1 VSAVSDRLPTFPW
14 DRLEPYKTTARAHPG
29 GIVDLS
35 VGTPVDPVPEPIQKA
50 LVAAADSPGYP
61 TVWGTPEL
69 RNAITGWVERRLGAR
84 EVTHRHVL
92 PIVGS
97 KELVAWLPTQ
107 LGLGP
112 GDRVAYPRLAYP
124 TYEVGA
130 RLARADYESYD
141 DPTELDPEGLK
152 LLWLNSPSNPTGR
165 VLSKDELTRIVAWA
179 REHGVLVLSDECYI
193 ELGWEADP
201 VSVLHPDV
209 CGGSYDGIVSVH
221 SLSKRSN
228 LAGYRAAFL
237 AGDPAVLGPLLE
249 IRKHGGMMTSA
260 PTQAAVV
267 AALGDDEHVHEQ
279 RERYAARRTLLRDAL
294 LGHGF
299 RIEHSEASL
308 YLWATRDESC
318 WDTVAHLA
326 ERGILVAPGDF
337 YGPAGDRFVR
347 VALTATDERVAA
359 AVERLQASPAP
370 SGPLRPGP

>member
-1 VSAVSDRLPTFPW
+1 MSAVSERLPTFPW
-14 DRLEPYKTTARAHPG
+14 DKLEPYKATAAAHPD

-35 VGTPVDPVPEPIQKA
+35 VGTPVDPVPEPVQKA

-69 RNAITGWVERRLGAR
+69 RDAITGWCGRRLGAR
-84 EVTHRHVL
+84 GLTHRNVL
-92 PIVGS
+92 PVVGS

-130 RLARADYESYD
+130 RLARAEYEAYD
-141 DPTELDPEGLK
+141 DPTELDPEGLR

-165 VLSKDELTRIVAWA
+165 VLSEDELTRIVAWA
-179 REHGVLVLSDECYI
+179 REHGVLVLSDECYL

-209 CGGSYDGIVSVH
+209 CGGSYEGIVAVH

-228 LAGYRAAFL
+228 LAGYRAAFVV
-237 AGDPAVLGPLLE
+237 GDERVLGDLLQ

-267 AALGDDEHVHEQ
+267 AALGDDVHVREQ
-279 RERYAARRTLLRDAL
+279 RERYAARRTALRAAL
-294 LGHGF
+294 EKHGF

-318 WDTVAHLA
+318 WDTVGHLA
-326 ERGILVAPGDF
+326 ELGILVAPGDF
-337 YGPAGDRFVR
+337 YGAAGERFVR
-347 VALTATDERVAA
+347 VALTASDERIEA
-359 AVERLQASPAP
+359 AVARL
-370 SGPLRPGP
+370 

>member
-1 VSAVSDRLPTFPW
+1 MSAVSDRLPTFPW
-14 DRLEPYKTTARAHPG
+14 DKLEPYKKTAAAHPD

-35 VGTPVDPVPEPIQKA
+35 VGTPVDPVPELIQKA
-50 LVAAADSPGYP
+50 LVDAADSPGYP
-61 TVWGTPEL
+61 TVWGTPAL
-69 RNAITGWVERRLGAR
+69 RDALTAWVERRLGAR
-84 EVTHRHVL
+84 DITHRHVL

-112 GDRVAYPRLAYP
+112 GGKVAYPRLAYP

-130 RLARADYESYD
+130 RLARAEYEVYD
-141 DPTELDPEGLK
+141 DPTTDLDPTNLK

-165 VLSKDELTRIVAWA
+165 VLSKEELTRTVAWA
-179 REHGVLVLSDECYI
+179 REHGVLIFSDECYI

-209 CGGSYDGIVSVH
+209 CGGSYEGIVSVH

-237 AGDPAVLGPLLE
+237 AGDPEVLGPLLQ

-267 AALGDDEHVHEQ
+267 AALGDDTHVREQ
-279 RERYAARRTLLRDAL
+279 RERYLARRTALRDAL
-294 LGHGF
+294 VGHGF

-308 YLWATRDESC
+308 YLWATRGESC

-326 ERGILVAPGDF
+326 ALGILVAPGDF
-337 YGPAGDRFVR
+337 YGTAGETFVR

-359 AVERLQASPAP
+359 AVARL
-370 SGPLRPGP
+370 

>member
-1 VSAVSDRLPTFPW
+1 MSAVSDRLPTFPW
-14 DRLEPYKTTARAHPG
+14 DKLEPYKATAAAHPG

-35 VGTPVDPVPEPIQKA
+35 VGTPVDPVPEPVQKA

-69 RNAITGWVERRLGAR
+69 RDAITGWAERRLGAR
-84 EVTHRHVL
+84 GITHRHVL

-130 RLARADYESYD
+130 RLARAEHEVYD
-141 DPTELDPEGLK
+141 DPTRLDPEGLK
-152 LLWLNSPSNPTGR
+152 LLWLNSPSNPTGK
-165 VLSKDELTRIVAWA
+165 VLSQEELTRIVAWA
-179 REHGVLVLSDECYI
+179 REHGILLFSDECYL

-209 CGGSYDGIVSVH
+209 NGGSYDGIVAVH

-237 AGDPAVLGPLLE
+237 LGDPAVLNPLLQ

-267 AALGDDEHVHEQ
+267 AALGDDAHVREQ
-279 RERYAARRTLLRDAL
+279 RDRYAARRAALRDAL
-294 LGHGF
+294 ERHGF

-318 WDTVAHLA
+318 WTTVAHLA
-326 ERGILVAPGDF
+326 DLGILVAPGDF
-337 YGPAGDRFVR
+337 YGSAGEHHVR
-347 VALTATDERVAA
+347 VAFTATDERVAA
-359 AVERLQASPAP
+359 AVARLTGA
-370 SGPLRPGP
+370 

>member
-1 VSAVSDRLPTFPW
+1 MSAVSDRLPAFPW
-14 DRLEPYKTTARAHPG
+14 DKLDPFKATAAAHPG

-35 VGTPVDPVPEPIQKA
+35 VGTPVDPVPELIQKA

-69 RNAITGWVERRLGAR
+69 RDALVGWCERRLGAR
-84 EVTHRHVL
+84 DFTHRNVL
-92 PIVGS
+92 PVVGS

-112 GDRVAYPRLAYP
+112 GDKVAYPRLAYP

-130 RLARADYESYD
+130 RLARADHVAYQ
-141 DPTELDPEGLK
+141 DPTELDPAGLK

-165 VLSKDELTRIVAWA
+165 VLSLPELTRIVAWA
-179 REHGVLVLSDECYI
+179 REHGILVFADECYI

-201 VSVLHPDV
+201 VSVLHPEV
-209 CGGSYDGIVSVH
+209 CGGSYEGIVAVH

-228 LAGYRAAFL
+228 LAGYRSAFL
-237 AGDPAVLGPLLE
+237 AGDSAVLGDLLQ

-260 PTQAAVV
+260 PTQAATV
-267 AALGDDEHVHEQ
+267 AALSDDTHVHEQ
-279 RERYAARRTLLRDAL
+279 RERYAARRQVLRDAL
-294 LGHGF
+294 VWHGF

-308 YLWATRDESC
+308 YLWATRGESC

-326 ERGILVAPGDF
+326 ALGILVAPGDF
-337 YGPAGDRFVR
+337 YGPAGDSFVR
-347 VALTATDERVAA
+347 VALTATDERVQA
-359 AVERLQASPAP
+359 AVDRLAP
-370 SGPLRPGP
+370 R

>member
-1 VSAVSDRLPTFPW
+1 MSAVSDRLPTFPW
-14 DRLEPYKTTARAHPG
+14 DKLEPYKKTAAAHPD

-35 VGTPVDPVPEPIQKA
+35 VGTPVDPVPEPVQKA
-50 LVAAADSPGYP
+50 LIAAADSPGYP

-69 RNAITGWVERRLGAR
+69 RDAIVRWLEHRLGAR
-84 EVTHRHVL
+84 DVTHHHVL
-92 PIVGS
+92 PVVGS

-112 GDRVAYPRLAYP
+112 GDTVAHPRLAYP

-130 RLARADYESYD
+130 RLARADHVAYE
-141 DPTELDPEGLK
+141 DPTELDPAHLK

-165 VLSKDELTRIVAWA
+165 VLSKAELTRIVAWA

-209 CGGSYDGIVSVH
+209 NGGSYDGIVSVH

-237 AGDPAVLGPLLE
+237 AGDPAVLGPLLQ

-267 AALGDDEHVHEQ
+267 VALGDDEHVRVQ
-279 RERYAARRTLLRDAL
+279 RERYAARRTALREAL

-308 YLWATRDESC
+308 YLWATREESC

-337 YGPAGDRFVR
+337 YGPAGERFVR
-347 VALTATDERVAA
+347 VALTATDERVRA
-359 AVERLQASPAP
+359 AVRRLSA
-370 SGPLRPGP
+370 

>member
-1 VSAVSDRLPTFPW
+1 MSLADLLPAFPW
-14 DRLEPYKTTARAHPG
+14 DKLAPYKQTAAAHPD

-35 VGTPVDPVPEPIQKA
+35 VGTPVDPVPELIQQA
-50 LVAAADSPGYP
+50 LTAAADSPGYP

-69 RNAITGWVERRLGAR
+69 RDAITAWLETRLGAR
-84 EVTHRHVL
+84 DVTHHHVL

-112 GDRVAYPRLAYP
+112 GDKVAYPRLAYP

-130 RLARADYESYD
+130 RLARAQYEVYD
-141 DPTELDPEGLK
+141 DPTALDPANLK
-152 LLWLNSPSNPTGR
+152 LLWLNSPSNPTGK
-165 VLSKDELTRIVAWA
+165 VLTKEELTRTVAWA
-179 REHGVLVLSDECYI
+179 REHGVLVFSDECYL

-209 CGGSYDGIVSVH
+209 NGGSYEGIVSVH

-260 PTQAAVV
+260 PTQAAVI
-267 AALGDDEHVHEQ
+267 AALGDDKHVQEQ
-279 RERYAARRTLLRDAL
+279 RERYAARRTALRDAL
-294 LGHGF
+294 VAHGF

-318 WDTVAHLA
+318 WETVAHLA
-326 ERGILVAPGDF
+326 ELGILVAPGDF
-337 YGPAGDRFVR
+337 YGEAGATYVR
-347 VALTATDERVAA
+347 VALTATDERVES
-359 AVERLQASPAP
+359 AVARLV
-370 SGPLRPGP
+370 

>member
-1 VSAVSDRLPTFPW
+1 MSAVSDRLPTFPW
-14 DRLEPYKTTARAHPG
+14 DKLEPYKATAAAHPG

-35 VGTPVDPVPEPIQKA
+35 VGTPVDPVPELIQKA
-50 LVAAADSPGYP
+50 LIAAADSPGYP

-69 RNAITGWVERRLGAR
+69 RDAITGWCERRLGAR
-84 EVTHRHVL
+84 EITHRNVL

-112 GDRVAYPRLAYP
+112 GDVVAYPRLAYP

-130 RLARADYESYD
+130 RLARAEYVAYD
-141 DPTELDPEGLK
+141 EPAELDPTRLR

-165 VLSKDELTRIVAWA
+165 VLTREELTRTVAWA
-179 REHGVLVLSDECYI
+179 REHGVLLVSDECYL
-193 ELGWEADP
+193 ELGWEAEP

-209 CGGSYDGIVSVH
+209 CGGSYEGIVAVH

-237 AGDPAVLGPLLE
+237 AGDAAVLGDLLQ

-267 AALGDDEHVHEQ
+267 AALGDDQHVREQ
-279 RERYAARRTLLRDAL
+279 RERYAARRTALRAAL

-308 YLWATRDESC
+308 YLWATREESC

-326 ERGILVAPGDF
+326 DLGILVAPGDF

-347 VALTATDERVAA
+347 VALTASDERIAA
-359 AVERLQASPAP
+359 AVARLA
-370 SGPLRPGP
+370 

>member
-1 VSAVSDRLPTFPW
+1 MSAVSDLLPTFPW
-14 DRLEPYKTTARAHPG
+14 DKLEPYKKTAAAHPD

-35 VGTPVDPVPEPIQKA
+35 VGTPVDPVPELIQKA
-50 LVAAADSPGYP
+50 LIAAADSPGYP

-69 RNAITGWVERRLGAR
+69 RDAISGWVERRLGAR
-84 EVTHRHVL
+84 GITHRHVL

-112 GDRVAYPRLAYP
+112 GDRVAFPRLAYP

-130 RLARADYESYD
+130 RLARADHEAYD
-141 DPTELDPEGLK
+141 DPTDLDPANLR
-152 LLWLNSPSNPTGR
+152 LLWLNSPSNPTGK
-165 VLSKDELTRIVAWA
+165 VLGKEELTRIVAWA
-179 REHGVLVLSDECYI
+179 REHGVLLFSDECYL

-209 CGGSYDGIVSVH
+209 NGGSHEGIVAVH

-249 IRKHGGMMTSA
+249 VRKHGGMMTSA

-267 AALGDDEHVHEQ
+267 AALGDDTHVREQ
-279 RERYAARRTLLRDAL
+279 RERYAARRAALRRAL
-294 LGHGF
+294 LSHGF
-299 RIEHSEASL
+299 RIEHSEAGL

-318 WDTVAHLA
+318 WDTVSHLA

-337 YGPAGDRFVR
+337 YGPAGEKFVR
-347 VALTATDERVAA
+347 VALTATDERIAA
-359 AVERLQASPAP
+359 AVARL
-370 SGPLRPGP
+370 

>member
-1 VSAVSDRLPTFPW
+1 MSAVSDRLPAFPW
-14 DRLEPYKTTARAHPG
+14 DKLAPYKATAAAHPG

-35 VGTPVDPVPEPIQKA
+35 VGTPVDPVPELVQKA
-50 LVAAADSPGYP
+50 LIEAADSPGYP

-69 RNAITGWVERRLGAR
+69 RDAITGWVERRLGAR
-84 EVTHRHVL
+84 EVTHRQVL
-92 PIVGS
+92 PVVGS

-130 RLARADYESYD
+130 RLARAEYEVYD
-141 DPTELDPEGLK
+141 DPTALDPEGLK
-152 LLWLNSPSNPTGR
+152 LLWLNSPSNPTGK
-165 VLSKDELTRIVAWA
+165 VLSKQELTRIVAWA
-179 REHGVLVLSDECYI
+179 RSHGILLFSDECYL

-209 CGGSYDGIVSVH
+209 NGGSYEGIVAVH

-237 AGDPAVLGPLLE
+237 AGDPEVLAPLLE

-260 PTQAAVV
+260 PTQAAVI
-267 AALGDDEHVHEQ
+267 AALGDDDHVRVQ
-279 RERYAARRTLLRDAL
+279 RDRYAARREALRSAL
-294 LGHGF
+294 LHHGF

-308 YLWATRDESC
+308 YLWATRGESC

-326 ERGILVAPGDF
+326 ELGILVAPGDF
-337 YGPAGDRFVR
+337 YGEAGESHVR
-347 VALTATDERVAA
+347 VAFTATDERVRE
-359 AVERLQASPAP
+359 AVRRLLS
-370 SGPLRPGP
+370 

>member
-1 VSAVSDRLPTFPW
+1 MSAVSDRLPTFPW
-14 DRLEPYKTTARAHPG
+14 DKLEPYKKTAAAHPD

-50 LVAAADSPGYP
+50 LIAAADSPGYP

-69 RNAITGWVERRLGAR
+69 RDALTRWAERRLGAR
-84 EVTHRHVL
+84 GVTHHHVL
-92 PIVGS
+92 PVVGS

-112 GDRVAYPRLAYP
+112 GDTVAFPRLAYP

-130 RLARADYESYD
+130 RLARAEFVAYD
-141 DPTELDPEGLK
+141 DPTELDPANLK

-165 VLSKDELTRIVAWA
+165 VLSKEELTRIVAWA

-209 CGGSYDGIVSVH
+209 NGGSYDGIVSVH

-237 AGDPAVLGPLLE
+237 AGDPAVLGPLLQ

-267 AALGDDEHVHEQ
+267 AALGDDEHVRVQ
-279 RERYAARRTLLRDAL
+279 RERYAARRTALREAL

-318 WDTVAHLA
+318 WTTVAHLA
-326 ERGILVAPGDF
+326 DRGILVAPGDF
-337 YGPAGDRFVR
+337 YGPAGENFVR
-347 VALTATDERVAA
+347 VALTATDERVQA
-359 AVERLQASPAP
+359 AVTRLTP
-370 SGPLRPGP
+370 

>member
-1 VSAVSDRLPTFPW
+1 MSAVSDRLPAFPW
-14 DRLEPYKTTARAHPG
+14 DKLEPYKKTAAAHPE

-35 VGTPVDPVPEPIQKA
+35 VGTPVDPVPELIQKA
-50 LVAAADSPGYP
+50 LIDAADSPGYP
-61 TVWGTPEL
+61 TVWGTPAL
-69 RNAITGWVERRLGAR
+69 RDAITGWLERRLGAR
-84 EVTHRHVL
+84 DVTHRHVL
-92 PIVGS
+92 PVVGS

-112 GDRVAYPRLAYP
+112 GDKVAYPRLAYP

-130 RLARADYESYD
+130 RLARARYEVYD
-141 DPTELDPEGLK
+141 DPRELDPAGLK
-152 LLWLNSPSNPTGR
+152 LLWLNSPSNPTGK
-165 VLSKDELTRIVAWA
+165 VLSKEELTGIVAWA
-179 REHGVLVLSDECYI
+179 REHGVLLVSDECYL

-201 VSVLHPDV
+201 VSVLHPEV
-209 CGGSYDGIVSVH
+209 NGGSYDGIVAVH

-228 LAGYRAAFL
+228 LAGYRAAFV

-267 AALGDDEHVHEQ
+267 AALGDDEHVRVQ
-279 RERYAARRTLLRDAL
+279 RERYAARREALRAAL

-326 ERGILVAPGDF
+326 GLGILVAPGDF
-337 YGPAGDRFVR
+337 YGEAGRNFVR
-347 VALTATDERVAA
+347 VALTATDERIRAA
-359 AVERLQASPAP
+359 AARL
-370 SGPLRPGP
+370 

>member
-1 VSAVSDRLPTFPW
+1 MSAVSDRLPVFPW
-14 DRLEPYKTTARAHPG
+14 DKLEPFKATAAAHPG

-35 VGTPVDPVPEPIQKA
+35 VGTPVDPVPELIQKA

-69 RNAITGWVERRLGAR
+69 RDALTGWVERRLGAR
-84 EVTHRHVL
+84 DVTHRHVL
-92 PIVGS
+92 PVVGS

-112 GDRVAYPRLAYP
+112 GDKVAYPRLAYP

-130 RLARADYESYD
+130 RLARAEHVVYD
-141 DPTELDPEGLK
+141 DPTELDPTGLK

-165 VLSKDELTRIVAWA
+165 VLSAAELTRIVAWA

-209 CGGSYDGIVSVH
+209 CGGSYEGIVSVH

-237 AGDPAVLGPLLE
+237 AGDPAVLGELLA

-267 AALGDDEHVHEQ
+267 AALSDDAHVHEQ
-279 RERYAARRTLLRDAL
+279 RERYAARRTALRDAL

-318 WDTVAHLA
+318 WSTVAHLA
-326 ERGILVAPGDF
+326 ELGILVAPGDF
-337 YGPAGDRFVR
+337 YGEAGEKFVR
-347 VALTATDERVAA
+347 VALTASDERVAA
-359 AVERLQASPAP
+359 AVERL
-370 SGPLRPGP
+370 R

>member
-1 VSAVSDRLPTFPW
+1 MSAVSDRLPAFPW
-14 DRLEPYKTTARAHPG
+14 DKLEPYKKTAAAHPD

-35 VGTPVDPVPEPIQKA
+35 VGTPVDPVPELVQKA
-50 LVAAADSPGYP
+50 LIDAADSPGYP
-61 TVWGTPEL
+61 TVWGTPAL
-69 RNAITGWVERRLGAR
+69 RDAITGWLERRLGAR
-84 EVTHRHVL
+84 GVTHRHVL

-130 RLARADYESYD
+130 RLARADHEAYD
-141 DPTELDPEGLK
+141 DPTRLDPAGLK

-165 VLSKDELTRIVAWA
+165 VLTADELRRTVAWA
-179 REHGVLVLSDECYI
+179 REHGVLLFSDECYI

-201 VSVLHPDV
+201 LSVLHPDIN
-209 CGGSYDGIVSVH
+209 GGSHEGIVSVH

-267 AALGDDEHVHEQ
+267 AALGDDSHVHEQ
-279 RERYAARRTLLRDAL
+279 RERYAARRTVLREAL

-326 ERGILVAPGDF
+326 ARGVLVAPGDF
-337 YGPAGDRFVR
+337 YGAAGENFVR

-359 AVERLQASPAP
+359 AARRLA
-370 SGPLRPGP
+370 

>member
-1 VSAVSDRLPTFPW
+1 MSAVSDRLPAFPW
-14 DRLEPYKTTARAHPG
+14 DKLAPYKQTAAGHPD

-35 VGTPVDPVPEPIQKA
+35 VGTPVDPVPELVQKA
-50 LVAAADSPGYP
+50 LIAAADSPGYP

-69 RNAITGWVERRLGAR
+69 RDAITGWLRRRLGAR
-84 EVTHRHVL
+84 DVTHHHVL

-112 GDRVAYPRLAYP
+112 GDRVAFPRLAYP

-130 RLARADYESYD
+130 RLARAGHEAYD
-141 DPTELDPEGLK
+141 DPTELDPANLR
-152 LLWLNSPSNPTGR
+152 LLWLNSPSNPTGG
-165 VLSKDELTRIVAWA
+165 VLSKAELTRIVAWA
-179 REHGVLVLSDECYI
+179 REHGVLLVSDECYI

-209 CGGSYDGIVSVH
+209 NGGSYEGIVTVH

-237 AGDPAVLGPLLE
+237 AGDPAVLAPLLE

-267 AALGDDEHVHEQ
+267 AALGDDDHVRVQ
-279 RERYAARRTLLRDAL
+279 RERYAARRTLLREAL

-318 WDTVAHLA
+318 WATVAHLA
-326 ERGILVAPGDF
+326 ALGILVAPGDF
-337 YGPAGDRFVR
+337 YGPAGENFVR

-359 AVERLQASPAP
+359 AVKRLAA
-370 SGPLRPGP
+370 

>member
-1 VSAVSDRLPTFPW
+1 MSAVSDRLPVFPW
-14 DRLEPYKTTARAHPG
+14 DKLEPFKATAAAHPG

-35 VGTPVDPVPEPIQKA
+35 VGTPVDPVPELIQKA

-69 RNAITGWVERRLGAR
+69 RDALTGWVERRLGAR
-84 EVTHRHVL
+84 DVTHRHVL
-92 PIVGS
+92 PVVGS

-112 GDRVAYPRLAYP
+112 GDKVAYPRLAYP

-130 RLARADYESYD
+130 RLARADHVVYD
-141 DPTELDPEGLK
+141 DPTELDPADLK
-152 LLWLNSPSNPTGR
+152 LLWLNSPSNPTGK
-165 VLSKDELTRIVAWA
+165 VLSAQELTRIVAWA
-179 REHGVLVLSDECYI
+179 REHDILVFSDECYI

-209 CGGSYDGIVSVH
+209 CGGSYEGIVSVH

-237 AGDPAVLGPLLE
+237 AGDPEVLGDLLQ

-267 AALGDDEHVHEQ
+267 AALADDVHVREQ
-279 RERYAARRTLLRDAL
+279 RERYAARRSALREALLR
-294 LGHGF
+294 HGF

-326 ERGILVAPGDF
+326 ELGILVAPGDF
-337 YGPAGDRFVR
+337 YGEAGENFVR

-359 AVERLQASPAP
+359 AVERLAA
-370 SGPLRPGP
+370 

>member
-1 VSAVSDRLPTFPW
+1 MSAVSDRLPTFPW
-14 DRLEPYKTTARAHPG
+14 DKLEPYKKTAAAHEG

-35 VGTPVDPVPEPIQKA
+35 VGTPVDPVPELIQKA
-50 LVAAADSPGYP
+50 LIAAADSPGYP

-69 RNAITGWVERRLGAR
+69 RDALVGWSERRLGAR
-84 EVTHRHVL
+84 GFTHHNVL

-112 GDRVAYPRLAYP
+112 GDKVAYPRLAYP

-130 RLARADYESYD
+130 RLARADHVAYD
-141 DPTELDPEGLK
+141 IEAFAADAACAELDPTGIK

-179 REHGVLVLSDECYI
+179 REHGILVFSDECYI

-209 CGGSYDGIVSVH
+209 CGGSYEGIVSVH

-237 AGDPAVLGPLLE
+237 AGDAAVLGDLLQ

-267 AALGDDEHVHEQ
+267 AALGDDEHVQEQ
-279 RERYAARRTLLRDAL
+279 RGRYAARRAALRDAL
-294 LGHGF
+294 VQHGF
-299 RIEHSEASL
+299 RVEHSEASL
-308 YLWATRDESC
+308 YLWVTRDESC

-326 ERGILVAPGDF
+326 ELGILVAPGDF

-347 VALTATDERVAA
+347 VALTASDERVAA
-359 AVERLQASPAP
+359 AVERLSRGA
-370 SGPLRPGP
+370 

>member
-1 VSAVSDRLPTFPW
+1 MSAVSDRLPTFPW
-14 DRLEPYKTTARAHPG
+14 DELEPYKKTAAAHPD

-35 VGTPVDPVPEPIQKA
+35 VGTPVDPVPEPVQKA
-50 LVAAADSPGYP
+50 LIAAADSPGYP

-69 RNAITGWVERRLGAR
+69 RDAITRWVERRLGAR

-92 PIVGS
+92 PVVGS

-112 GDRVAYPRLAYP
+112 GDKVAFPRLAYP

-130 RLARADYESYD
+130 RLARAEYEAYD
-141 DPTELDPEGLK
+141 DPTDLDPANLK

-165 VLSKDELTRIVAWA
+165 VLTKEELTRIVAWA
-179 REHGVLVLSDECYI
+179 REHGVLLFSDECYL

-209 CGGSYDGIVSVH
+209 NGGSYDGIVSVH

-237 AGDPAVLGPLLE
+237 AGDPAVLGPLLQ
-249 IRKHGGMMTSA
+249 IRKHGGMMTPA
-260 PTQAAVV
+260 PTQAAMI
-267 AALGDDEHVHEQ
+267 AALGDDTHVHAQ
-279 RERYAARRTLLRDAL
+279 RERYAARRAALRDAL
-294 LGHGF
+294 VGHGF

-326 ERGILVAPGDF
+326 GLGILVAPGDF
-337 YGPAGDRFVR
+337 YGPAGERFVR
-347 VALTATDERVAA
+347 VAITATDERVAA
-359 AVERLQASPAP
+359 AVARL
-370 SGPLRPGP
+370 R

>member
-14 DRLEPYKTTARAHPG
+14 DKLAPYKKTAAEHPD

-50 LVAAADSPGYP
+50 LIDAADSPGYP
-61 TVWGTPEL
+61 TVWGTPAL
-69 RNAITGWVERRLGAR
+69 RDAITGWVERRLGAR
-84 EVTHRHVL
+84 EVTHRNVL

-130 RLARADYESYD
+130 RLARAGYEVYD
-141 DPTELDPEGLK
+141 DPTELDPRGLK
-152 LLWLNSPSNPTGR
+152 LLWLNSPSNPTGK
-165 VLSKDELTRIVAWA
+165 VLSKPELTRIVAWA
-179 REHGVLVLSDECYI
+179 REHGVLLFSDECYL

-209 CGGSYDGIVSVH
+209 NGGSYDGIVAVH

-237 AGDPAVLGPLLE
+237 AGDPAVLSPLLE
-249 IRKHGGMMTSA
+249 IRKHGGMMTPA
-260 PTQAAVV
+260 PTQAAVI
-267 AALGDDEHVHEQ
+267 AALGDDEHVRVQ
-279 RERYAARRTLLRDAL
+279 RERYASRRALLREAL
-294 LGHGF
+294 ERHGF

-308 YLWATRDESC
+308 YLWATQDESC
-318 WDTVAHLA
+318 WTTVAALA
-326 ERGILVAPGDF
+326 DLGILVAPGDF
-337 YGPAGDRFVR
+337 YGEAGARHVR
-347 VALTATDERVAA
+347 VAFTATDERVAA
-359 AVERLQASPAP
+359 AVRRL
-370 SGPLRPGP
+370 G

>member
-1 VSAVSDRLPTFPW
+1 MSAVSDRLPTFPW
-14 DRLEPYKTTARAHPG
+14 DKLEPYKKTAAAHPD

-35 VGTPVDPVPEPIQKA
+35 VGTPVDPVPDLIQKA
-50 LVAAADSPGYP
+50 LIDAADSPGYP
-61 TVWGTPEL
+61 TVWGTPAL
-69 RNAITGWVERRLGAR
+69 RDAITGWVGRRLGAR
-84 EVTHRHVL
+84 DVTHRHVL

-112 GDRVAYPRLAYP
+112 GDKVAHPRLAYP

-130 RLARADYESYD
+130 RLARADYEVYD
-141 DPTELDPEGLK
+141 DPRDLDPAGLK
-152 LLWLNSPSNPTGR
+152 LLWLNSPSNPTGK
-165 VLSKDELTRIVAWA
+165 VLSKQELTEIVAWA
-179 REHGVLVLSDECYI
+179 RAHGVLLFSDECYL

-209 CGGSYDGIVSVH
+209 NGGSYDGVVAVH

-267 AALGDDEHVHEQ
+267 AALSDDTHVHEQ
-279 RERYAARRTLLRDAL
+279 RERYAARRGLLREAL

-308 YLWATRDESC
+308 YLWATRGESC
-318 WDTVAHLA
+318 WQTVSHLA
-326 ERGILVAPGDF
+326 DLGILVAPGDF
-337 YGPAGDRFVR
+337 YGEAGQNFVR
-347 VALTATDERVAA
+347 VALTATDERIRA
-359 AVERLQASPAP
+359 AVARLS
-370 SGPLRPGP
+370 

>member
-1 VSAVSDRLPTFPW
+1 MSAVSDRLPTFPW
-14 DRLEPYKTTARAHPG
+14 DKLAPYKKTAAAHPD

-35 VGTPVDPVPEPIQKA
+35 VGTPVDPVPELIQKA
-50 LVAAADSPGYP
+50 LVAAADTPGYP

-69 RNAITGWVERRLGAR
+69 RDAITGWLERRLGAR
-84 EVTHRHVL
+84 GVTHHHVL
-92 PIVGS
+92 PVVGS

-130 RLARADYESYD
+130 RLARAGYEVYD
-141 DPTELDPEGLK
+141 DPTGLDPAGLR
-152 LLWLNSPSNPTGR
+152 LLWLNSPSNPTGK
-165 VLSKDELTRIVAWA
+165 VLPKEELTRIVAWA
-179 REHGVLVLSDECYI
+179 REHGVLLVSDECYL

-209 CGGSYDGIVSVH
+209 NGGSYDGIVAVH

-228 LAGYRAAFL
+228 LAGYRAAFA

-267 AALGDDEHVHEQ
+267 AALGDDEHVRVQ
-279 RERYAARRTLLRDAL
+279 RERYAARRTALREAL

-299 RIEHSEASL
+299 RIEHSEAGL

-326 ERGILVAPGDF
+326 ERGVLVAPGDF

-347 VALTATDERVAA
+347 VALTATDERVRA
-359 AVERLQASPAP
+359 AVERLA
-370 SGPLRPGP
+370 R